1 MNKVK
6 VILGSVAILS
16 ILSLSGCCLY
26 DPFWWGDGP
35 HHEGGHYERG
45 GYGEGHGG
53 RHGGRHGGW

>member
-6 VILGSVAILS
+6 VILGSVAIFS

-53 RHGGRHGGW
+53 RHGGW